1 MDRLNVTIWIILS
14 KYSYHSKQYNSNN
27 LFHPSNKKMN
37 TKWATGKAIASPPL
51 TFVNQVLLNYS
62 HAQSHAYCLGLFLQH
77 RIVTTKATWPT
88 KPKILSIYSFIEKVC
103 SPLIQVIMVW
113 LKDMVTSNKSISK
126 GGDCGLLNRFLQT
139 GRQLRGVHLISL
151 TNILVKIIIMWSTHS
166 NNLTRVFL
174 PGLLI
179 LLLEQENRLL
189 LSTYPQRGHTR
200 KDEGKQY
207 NHLSSAGACNK
218 MEAAVCLPNAPIP
231 AAEDFLPPCK
241 TSWKQR
247 IPNLSSR
254 RHDFFFSGKCCCHWF
269 FYFWKIIIGSV
280 IIAIEFVCCWHIRH
294 LLTKKVLCN
303 KFLWSQIEG
312 RRPSHWVL
320 AILHTQNLKIFL
332 QVKVLQVLSRVYEFC
347 WNTKMRK

>member
-1 MDRLNVTIWIILS
+1 
-14 KYSYHSKQYNSNN
+14 
-27 LFHPSNKKMN
+27 
-37 TKWATGKAIASPPL
+37 
-51 TFVNQVLLNYS
+51 
-62 HAQSHAYCLGLFLQH
+62 
-77 RIVTTKATWPT
+77 
-88 KPKILSIYSFIEKVC
+88 
-103 SPLIQVIMVW
+103 MVW

-269 FYFWKIIIGSV
+269 FLFLKNHNWLSHNCYW
-280 IIAIEFVCCWHIRH
+280 VCM
-294 LLTKKVLCN
+294 LLAYQALADQKVLCN